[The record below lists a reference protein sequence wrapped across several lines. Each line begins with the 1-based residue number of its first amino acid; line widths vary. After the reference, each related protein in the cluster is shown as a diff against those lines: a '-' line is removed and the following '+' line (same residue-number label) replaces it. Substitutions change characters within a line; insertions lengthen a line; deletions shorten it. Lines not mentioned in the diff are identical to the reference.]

1 MSSVENIHIIE
12 SLRLLLVYHHNLL
25 NQKSIGRT
33 IAEVHTNPFFREEYL
48 ILIDIRNAKIEI
60 DTDEIEALATFVYE
74 KLGHTALQ
82 KFAVLASN
90 AQTSKTVQFVR
101 NYKHSSKYQVFSTL
115 EAALNWLKIPLQRK
129 SQIQLKLDYL
139 KQLSSNQ
146 SPKT

>member
-12 SLRLLLVYHHNLL
+12 SLRLLLVSHHNLL
-25 NQKSIGRT
+25 NQESIGRT
-33 IAEVHTNPFFREEYL
+33 IAEVNTNPFFREEYL

-60 DTDEIEALATFVYE
+60 DTDEIEELATFVFE

-90 AQTSKTVQFVR
+90 AQTDKTVHFVR
-101 NYKHSSKYQVFSTL
+101 NYKHSSKYQIFSTL
-115 EAALNWLKIPLQRK
+115 EAALNWLKIPQQRK

-139 KQLSSNQ
+139 SQLSES
-146 SPKT
+146 